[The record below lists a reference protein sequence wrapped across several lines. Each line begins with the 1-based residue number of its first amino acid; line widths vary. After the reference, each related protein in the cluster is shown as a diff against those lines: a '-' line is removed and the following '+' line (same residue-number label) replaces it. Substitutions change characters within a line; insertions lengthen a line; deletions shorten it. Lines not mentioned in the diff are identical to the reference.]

1 MKLAYYPGC
10 SLDGS
15 AIEYGLSTKRTAEL
29 LGVELLEIEDWNCCG
44 ATSGHNTNKL
54 LSLALPARNLALAE
68 KTGLDVLAPCAAC
81 YNRFRNT
88 EHVVRHDRK
97 MQEKI
102 TAVIEM
108 DYAASNQTLSILE
121 LIVNKVG
128 LEKLREKVSQP
139 LKAMKAACYYGC
151 LLVRPQEHTG
161 FDDNEDPRSMDLIMQ
176 ALGAE
181 SVEWSFK
188 TECCGAALATS
199 RPDVGY
205 RMIYEVI
212 RNAREAGAE
221 CLVTA
226 CPLCMMNLDMRRRGV
241 EKAFNQRLDIPVY
254 YITELLAI
262 ACGDSPR
269 DVGVHRHFV
278 EAESYLASLPE
289 KAARIEAEEAARL
302 EAEQAK
308 KAARAAQAKKAAQDK
323 AKKKEASEAE
333 AMAKAG
339 DEKKAAPAAEAAA
352 KAETKEKAAPAV
364 EAAATLAEVGDKG
377 SKAAQTQAQAAVP
390 AIAEADDDGA
400 LQKKINAMIK
410 AWEKSP
416 EKVAARLIEDEERA
430 AILAQVVSGDEKKTA
445 RLAEL
450 MITDKDKAA
459 KAAEAFVTGELKKRQ
474 KAQES

>member
-44 ATSGHNTNKL
+44 ATSGHNTNQL

-102 TAVIEM
+102 AAVIEM

-128 LEKLREKVSQP
+128 LEKLREKVSHP
-139 LKAMKAACYYGC
+139 LKTMKAACYYGC

-161 FDDNEDPRSMDLIMQ
+161 FDDNEDPRSMDQIMQ

-241 EKAFNQRLDIPVY
+241 EKAFNETLDMPVY

-278 EAESYLASLPE
+278 EAEGYLASLPE

-308 KAARAAQAKKAAQDK
+308 KAARVAQAKKAAQDK

-333 AMAKAG
+333 A
-339 DEKKAAPAAEAAA
+339 AA
-352 KAETKEKAAPAV
+352 KAETKEKATPAA
-364 EAAATLAEVGDKG
+364 EAAATLAEVEDKG
-377 SKAAQTQAQAAVP
+377 SKATPTQAQAAAP
-390 AIAEADDDGA
+390 AASEAADDGA

>member
-128 LEKLREKVSQP
+128 LEKLREKVSHP
-139 LKAMKAACYYGC
+139 LKTMKAACYYGC

-161 FDDNEDPRSMDLIMQ
+161 FDDNEDPRSMDQIMQ

-241 EKAFNQRLDIPVY
+241 EKAFNETLDMPVY

-278 EAESYLASLPE
+278 EAEGYLASLPE

-333 AMAKAG
+333 A
-339 DEKKAAPAAEAAA
+339 AA
-352 KAETKEKAAPAV
+352 KAETKEKAAPAA
-364 EAAATLAEVGDKG
+364 EAAATLAEVEDKG
-377 SKAAQTQAQAAVP
+377 SKAAPTQAQAAAP
-390 AIAEADDDGA
+390 AASEAADDGA

>member
-1 MKLAYYPGC
+1 M
-10 SLDGS
+10 
-15 AIEYGLSTKRTAEL
+15 
-29 LGVELLEIEDWNCCG
+29 
-44 ATSGHNTNKL
+44 
-54 LSLALPARNLALAE
+54 
-68 KTGLDVLAPCAAC
+68 
-81 YNRFRNT
+81 
-88 EHVVRHDRK
+88 
-97 MQEKI
+97 
-102 TAVIEM
+102 
-108 DYAASNQTLSILE
+108 
-121 LIVNKVG
+121 
-128 LEKLREKVSQP
+128 
-139 LKAMKAACYYGC
+139 
-151 LLVRPQEHTG
+151 VRPQEHTG

-352 KAETKEKAAPAV
+352 
-364 EAAATLAEVGDKG
+364 TLAEVGDKG

>member
-1 MKLAYYPGC
+1 MSGLRTREVSRMKLAYYPGC

-44 ATSGHNTNKL
+44 ATSGHNTNQL

-102 TAVIEM
+102 AAVIEM

-128 LEKLREKVSQP
+128 LEKLREKVSHP
-139 LKAMKAACYYGC
+139 LKTMKAACYYGC

-161 FDDNEDPRSMDLIMQ
+161 FDDNEDPRSMDQIMQ

-241 EKAFNQRLDIPVY
+241 EKAFNETLDMPVY

-262 ACGDSPR
+262 ACGNSPR

-278 EAESYLASLPE
+278 EAEGYLASLPE

-308 KAARAAQAKKAAQDK
+308 KAARVAQAKKAAQDK

-333 AMAKAG
+333 A
-339 DEKKAAPAAEAAA
+339 AA
-352 KAETKEKAAPAV
+352 KAETKEKATPAA
-364 EAAATLAEVGDKG
+364 EAAATLAEVEDKG
-377 SKAAQTQAQAAVP
+377 SKATPTQAQAAAP
-390 AIAEADDDGA
+390 AASEAADDGA

>member
-102 TAVIEM
+102 ASVIEM

-241 EKAFNQRLDIPVY
+241 EKAFNERLDIPVY

-278 EAESYLASLPE
+278 EAEGYLASLPE

-308 KAARAAQAKKAAQDK
+308 KAARVAQAKKAAQDK

-333 AMAKAG
+333 AAAKAKA
-339 DEKKAAPAAEAAA
+339 EKKAAPAAEAAA
-352 KAETKEKAAPAV
+352 
-364 EAAATLAEVGDKG
+364 TLADSRDKG
-377 SKAAQTQAQAAVP
+377 SKAAPTQAQAAAP
-390 AIAEADDDGA
+390 AAAEAVDDGA
-400 LQKKINAMIK
+400 LQKKITAMIK

>member
-44 ATSGHNTNKL
+44 ATSGHNTNQL

-102 TAVIEM
+102 AAVIEM

-128 LEKLREKVSQP
+128 LEKLREKVSHP
-139 LKAMKAACYYGC
+139 LKTMKAACYYGC

-161 FDDNEDPRSMDLIMQ
+161 FDDNEDPRSMDQIMQ

-241 EKAFNQRLDIPVY
+241 EKAFNETLDMPVY

-278 EAESYLASLPE
+278 EAEGYLASLPE

-333 AMAKAG
+333 A
-339 DEKKAAPAAEAAA
+339 AA
-352 KAETKEKAAPAV
+352 KAETKEKAAPAA
-364 EAAATLAEVGDKG
+364 EAAATLAEVEDKG
-377 SKAAQTQAQAAVP
+377 SKATPTQAQAAAP
-390 AIAEADDDGA
+390 AASEAADDGA

>member
-102 TAVIEM
+102 AAVIEM

-128 LEKLREKVSQP
+128 LENLREKVSQP

-161 FDDNEDPRSMDLIMQ
+161 FDDNEDPRSMDQIMQ

-241 EKAFNQRLDIPVY
+241 EKAFNERLDIPVY

-352 KAETKEKAAPAV
+352 
-364 EAAATLAEVGDKG
+364 TLAEAGDKG
-377 SKAAQTQAQAAVP
+377 SKATPTQAQAAAP
-390 AIAEADDDGA
+390 AAAEAVDDGA
-400 LQKKINAMIK
+400 LQKKITAMIK

>member
-128 LEKLREKVSQP
+128 LENLREKVSQP

-161 FDDNEDPRSMDLIMQ
+161 FDDNEDPRSMDQIMQ

-241 EKAFNQRLDIPVY
+241 EKAFNERLDIPVY

-352 KAETKEKAAPAV
+352 
-364 EAAATLAEVGDKG
+364 TLAEAGDKG
-377 SKAAQTQAQAAVP
+377 SKVTPTQAQAA
-390 AIAEADDDGA
+390 AEVVDDEGA

-416 EKVAARLIEDEERA
+416 EKVAARLIKDEERA

>member
-102 TAVIEM
+102 AAVIEM

-128 LEKLREKVSQP
+128 LENLREKVSQP

-161 FDDNEDPRSMDLIMQ
+161 FDDNEDPRSMDQIMQ

-352 KAETKEKAAPAV
+352 
-364 EAAATLAEVGDKG
+364 TLAEAGDKG
-377 SKAAQTQAQAAVP
+377 SKVTPTQAQAA
-390 AIAEADDDGA
+390 AEVVDDEGA

-416 EKVAARLIEDEERA
+416 EKVAARLIKDEERA

>member
-44 ATSGHNTNKL
+44 ATSGHNTNQL

-102 TAVIEM
+102 AAVIEM

-128 LEKLREKVSQP
+128 LEKLREKVSHP
-139 LKAMKAACYYGC
+139 LKTMKAACYYGC

-161 FDDNEDPRSMDLIMQ
+161 FDDNEDPRSMDQIMQ

-241 EKAFNQRLDIPVY
+241 EKAFNETLDMPVY

-262 ACGDSPR
+262 ACGNSPR

-278 EAESYLASLPE
+278 EAEGYLASLPE

-308 KAARAAQAKKAAQDK
+308 KAARVAQAKKAAQDK

-333 AMAKAG
+333 A
-339 DEKKAAPAAEAAA
+339 AA
-352 KAETKEKAAPAV
+352 KAETKEKATPAA
-364 EAAATLAEVGDKG
+364 EAAATLAEVEDKG
-377 SKAAQTQAQAAVP
+377 SKATPTQAQAAAP
-390 AIAEADDDGA
+390 AASEAADDGA

>member
-44 ATSGHNTNKL
+44 ATSGHNTNQL

-102 TAVIEM
+102 AAVIEM

-128 LEKLREKVSQP
+128 LEKLREKVSHP
-139 LKAMKAACYYGC
+139 LKTMKAACYYGC

-161 FDDNEDPRSMDLIMQ
+161 FDDNEDPRSMDQIMQ

-241 EKAFNQRLDIPVY
+241 EKAFNETLDMPVY

-262 ACGDSPR
+262 ACGNSPR

-278 EAESYLASLPE
+278 EAEGYLASLPE

-308 KAARAAQAKKAAQDK
+308 KAARVAQAKKAAQDK

-333 AMAKAG
+333 A
-339 DEKKAAPAAEAAA
+339 AA
-352 KAETKEKAAPAV
+352 KAETKEKAAPAA
-364 EAAATLAEVGDKG
+364 EAAATLAEVEDKG
-377 SKAAQTQAQAAVP
+377 SKATPTQAQAAAP
-390 AIAEADDDGA
+390 AASEAADDGA

>member
-44 ATSGHNTNKL
+44 ATSGHNTNQL

-102 TAVIEM
+102 AAVIEM

-128 LEKLREKVSQP
+128 LEKLREKVSHP
-139 LKAMKAACYYGC
+139 LKTMKAACYYGC

-161 FDDNEDPRSMDLIMQ
+161 FDDNEDPRSMDQIMQ

-241 EKAFNQRLDIPVY
+241 EKAFNETLDMPVY

-278 EAESYLASLPE
+278 EAEGYLASLPE

-308 KAARAAQAKKAAQDK
+308 KAARVAQAKKAAQDK

-333 AMAKAG
+333 A
-339 DEKKAAPAAEAAA
+339 AA
-352 KAETKEKAAPAV
+352 KAETKEKAAPAA
-364 EAAATLAEVGDKG
+364 EAAATLAEVEDKG
-377 SKAAQTQAQAAVP
+377 SKATPTQAQAAAP
-390 AIAEADDDGA
+390 AASEAADDGA

>member
-15 AIEYGLSTKRTAEL
+15 AIEYGISAKRTAEL

-102 TAVIEM
+102 AAVIEM

-151 LLVRPQEHTG
+151 LLVRPQDHTG

-205 RMIYEVI
+205 RMIYEVL

-241 EKAFNQRLDIPVY
+241 EKAFNERLDIPVY

-308 KAARAAQAKKAAQDK
+308 KAARAAQAKKAAADK
-323 AKKKEASEAE
+323 AKKKEAPAAE
-333 AMAKAG
+333 AAAKAG
-339 DEKKAAPAAEAAA
+339 EEKKAAPAAEAAA
-352 KAETKEKAAPAV
+352 
-364 EAAATLAEVGDKG
+364 TLAEAGDKG
-377 SKAAQTQAQAAVP
+377 NKATPTQAQAVAP
-390 AIAEADDDGA
+390 ATAEAVDEGA